1 LEEQRIKITLVLPNK
16 LFWFICRKEQN
27 RQDSVEKVANEDGL
41 ETLTGYLLDTEGCPS
56 PRVGHASLT
65 LGNAFIVFGGD
76 TKIEETDELDDN
88 LYLLN
93 TTTLKWTVAN
103 PVGPK
108 PSGRY
113 GHSISTIGSKV
124 YIFGGQLDDYFFDD
138 LVCYDLTT
146 LRSQNSQ
153 WELIKPTSASPPPRT
168 NHTVVTFQEK
178 LYLFGGTDGKLW
190 YSDTWC
196 YDPQLN
202 SWTLLECSGFIPAPC
217 EGHSATIVG
226 DIMYVFGG
234 RSSQGKDLNTL
245 SALKL
250 TTRKWFTFQNL
261 GPGPSPRSGHSMT
274 AFGGYKVLV
283 MGGESP
289 DVVSTEE
296 ESEDKNHTVFV
307 LDTSRINY
315 PPDTHSPPPQQQPM
329 GPRSPSNNGSYQ
341 SKPNSPPPNTLP
353 PRTSFES
360 ERSREAIAAAR
371 STSPMD
377 RTGFATPAEQ
387 PVVNNKSIDEHLRSP
402 SGMSELTPG
411 VGYERVD
418 VGPSDNYDETD
429 GGDGMSATTYESA
442 ENDTQEEAST
452 YSPVHLDDGSKK
464 SLETP
469 TLNHRDSTDTMTE
482 RNKQG
487 ADLRTKTPDVSN
499 IPGAW
504 QPEGSQPVDVD
515 DGDDDVPPGL
525 NKDLPSSSP
534 PPSADTTRE
543 MSSSPHIKREDSLDE
558 RYYGNGSVAAGVA
571 GGVAAAAAAGG
582 IMSRKDS
589 DSQEITPTRGSFDQ
603 EATLDSGDKEINSV
617 QQALERLKASN
628 SWYETE
634 LAAARDAGYVP
645 SSRPPVDVLKLRRV
659 SQRLTHDTADTLSER
674 EILITALNELKEELN
689 SVQANVKMQAEAAS
703 ERISKAE
710 KARDA
715 ALEENE
721 RLKGGLG
728 GGEDSA
734 RGMET
739 VGSEQSVIISGL
751 ESKVK
756 ELENKLS
763 HANKTK
769 ALLLGGAVSSTDDG
783 TREIQEDD
791 EEGTRGDVTYQKF
804 DELRS
809 NNVSLEKQLRA
820 QTDKLVL
827 AEHEVSQMRSQ
838 LEELQTRSTDLE
850 NTAEDKVQ
858 ALTAI
863 TASLRAAEDRAS
875 EANRQLS
882 EHQST
887 RAELEERVRQLEREA
902 EEHQQRIETSQR
914 DLDEHKGLL
923 EHANAQN
930 EHASLALTNHIEK
943 IVTMWGA
950 SKSFNRN
957 KGMSKRQSTRSMSE
971 DGDTTLG
978 DEEVGEPDDPR
989 YVELQKKLND
999 VTQLHETHRAA
1010 ADKASDDLSAALAE
1024 ISQLKQQLATSDG
1037 SRSGTEE
1044 ELGRAME
1051 QVKSV
1056 RAELETNQMT
1066 LDDMTKRYAELE
1078 TRLTDSDESHEQR
1091 VQENERKLQE
1101 LDQEHKARYA
1111 ELEEDYE
1118 KSLQYFKNTETAL
1131 SRTRE
1136 ELAKYKDMSNKL
1148 KSELD
1153 DLKLRAQEDEEDADR
1168 ERGMSSPS
1176 MGSKYS
1182 TKNFDLQLRDLRA
1195 QIIILQEER
1204 DDLRENILDL
1214 KKKGINTKHDLEE
1227 AQKQVQE
1234 LSQEND
1240 NLRSKLQH
1248 VENGNGL

>member
-1 LEEQRIKITLVLPNK
+1 M
-16 LFWFICRKEQN
+16 
-27 RQDSVEKVANEDGL
+27 
-41 ETLTGYLLDTEGCPS
+41 DTEGCPS

-93 TTTLKWTVAN
+93 TTTLKWTVAS

-124 YIFGGQLDDYFFDD
+124 FIFGGQLDDYFFDD

-146 LRSQNSQ
+146 LRSQNSS

-168 NHTVVTFQEK
+168 NHSVVTFQEK

-202 SWTLLECSGFIPAPC
+202 SWSLLECSGFIPAPC

-315 PPDTHSPPPQQQPM
+315 PPDSGAPHSPPPQPQQI
-329 GPRSPSNNGSYQ
+329 GPRSPSNNGFYQ
-341 SKPNSPPPNTLP
+341 SKPNSPPPNALP

-377 RTGFATPAEQ
+377 RSGFATPAEQ
-387 PVVNNKSIDEHLRSP
+387 PIVNNKSIDEHLRSP

-442 ENDTQEEAST
+442 ENDAQEEAST
-452 YSPVHLDDGSKK
+452 YSPVHLDGGSKQ

-487 ADLRTKTPDVSN
+487 SDMRTKTPDVSN

-504 QPEGSQPVDVD
+504 QPEGSQPVGID
-515 DGDDDVPPGL
+515 DDDDDVPPGL
-525 NKDLPSSSP
+525 NNDLPSSSP
-534 PPSADTTRE
+534 PPSADTARE

-558 RYYGNGSVAAGVA
+558 RYYGNGAAAAGIA
-571 GGVAAAAAAGG
+571 GGVAAVAAGG
-582 IMSRKDS
+582 IVSRNDS
-589 DSQEITPTRGSFDQ
+589 EKSNELTSTRGSLDQ

-710 KARDA
+710 KARDV

-728 GGEDSA
+728 EGDST
-734 RGMET
+734 RGIGSA
-739 VGSEQSVIISGL
+739 GSEQSVVISGL

-769 ALLLGGAVSSTDDG
+769 ALLLGGAVSSSSGDG
-783 TREIQEDD
+783 TRELEADGEDED
-791 EEGTRGDVTYQKF
+791 GTRGDVTYQKF

-838 LEELQTRSTDLE
+838 LEELQARNTDLE

-858 ALTAI
+858 ALAAI
-863 TASLRAAEDRAS
+863 TASLRSAEERAS

-887 RAELEERVRQLEREA
+887 RSELEERVRQLERDA
-902 EEHQQRIETSQR
+902 EEDKQRIETSQR

-957 KGMSKRQSTRSMSE
+957 KGMAKRQSTRSMSE

-978 DEEVGEPDDPR
+978 DEEVADSEDPR
-989 YVELQKKLND
+989 YTELQRKLND

-1010 ADKASDDLSAALAE
+1010 ADKASDELSAALAE
-1024 ISQLKQQLATSDG
+1024 VSQLKHQLATSDG

-1044 ELGRAME
+1044 ELTRAME
-1051 QVKSV
+1051 EVKSV
-1056 RAELETNQMT
+1056 RAELENNQLT
-1066 LDDMTKRYAELE
+1066 LHDMTNRYAELE
-1078 TRLTDSDESHEQR
+1078 ARLTDSDESHEQR
-1091 VQENERKLQE
+1091 VKESERKLQE
-1101 LDQEHKARYA
+1101 LDQEHKSRYA

-1136 ELAKYKDMSNKL
+1136 ELAKYKDMSSKL
-1148 KSELD
+1148 KTELD
-1153 DLKLRAQEDEEDADR
+1153 DLKLRAQEDEEGVDQ
-1168 ERGMSSPS
+1168 ERGLSSPS

-1227 AQKQVQE
+1227 AKKQVQE